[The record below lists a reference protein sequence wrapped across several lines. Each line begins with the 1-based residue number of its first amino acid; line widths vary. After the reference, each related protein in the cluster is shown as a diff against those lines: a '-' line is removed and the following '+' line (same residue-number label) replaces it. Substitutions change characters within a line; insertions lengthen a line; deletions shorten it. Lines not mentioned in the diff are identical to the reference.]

1 MLSAIF
7 VSYGS
12 SRGLD
17 QTLLVTGVSVGS
29 LMQVAGRFLVSS
41 GSDKIGR
48 KGAMILC
55 FAITI
60 AAIILLTFSTGILY
74 IICFWLLSFT
84 YGGTA
89 ATMPSLITD
98 QLGTKNAGL
107 VVSLVM
113 IGFGVA
119 SVGTSFVAKAVS
131 LSTTFILAGGIALI
145 GIILVILLPK
155 PKEG

>member
-1 MLSAIF
+1 M
-7 VSYGS
+7 
-12 SRGLD
+12 
-17 QTLLVTGVSVGS
+17 
-29 LMQVAGRFLVSS
+29 
-41 GSDKIGR
+41 GR
-48 KGAMILC
+48 KGAVVLC
-55 FAITI
+55 FGITI
-60 AAIILLTFSTGILY
+60 LSVVLLTFSKGILY
-74 IICFWLLSFT
+74 VICFWLLSFT

-131 LSTTFILAGGIALI
+131 LSTTFILS
-145 GIILVILLPK
+145 GIIAVVGIVLVLLLPK
-155 PKEG
+155 PNKG